1 MSKEINLNVTANGDY
16 KLTIDIDTCGH
27 VELGREF
34 ANKVADLLD
43 LHLLEEENPK
53 SEANASIEE
62 ESTIEELSTEE
73 MMKDFKIIALE
84 GISDALKEA
93 MKKVVNGQGTPELL
107 NEWRENF
114 AEEDRISELVKNG
127 TPEEVKAGFMES
139 FEEMKKVTGKQ

>member
-43 LHLLEEENPK
+43 LHLL
-53 SEANASIEE
+53 EE